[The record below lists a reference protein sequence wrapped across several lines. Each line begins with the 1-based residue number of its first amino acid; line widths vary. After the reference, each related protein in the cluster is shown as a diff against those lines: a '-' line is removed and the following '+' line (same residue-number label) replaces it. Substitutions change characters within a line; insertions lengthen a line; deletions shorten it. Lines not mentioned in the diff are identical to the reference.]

1 MEFYLL
7 CFASVLM
14 FSIVPSARTGHHEL
28 RRELASVKE
37 IVAGVERKLDAILD
51 SESGRKSH
59 RIEAT
64 LNSLLSKVV
73 DINRKSQLL
82 SEIHQDNDARKEILQ
97 RISRSLEEIGRKQM
111 TSIEKKNEVEIERLD
126 KLSENVQAL
135 FQIFGGMNRKLDDLQ
150 TRIERMPNA
159 CPTSDLK
166 FFITKK
172 IDSLTASTAL
182 LSECLECDR
191 ESLKDVLH
199 SFVRHPLD
207 NVAKK
212 CSPSDLERT
221 IGRILESKWKD
232 MMDSLQSVLH
242 FKLEG
247 FSSKLEDSIQSS
259 NCGIEK
265 TSRLNAHDI
274 AYSHDTA
281 QELKVAGKGEDGSP
295 QRETPGRIFRK
306 LWRRMTEPINKVGEK
321 MEALSQSLELTHQ
334 KYHNETLKKLR
345 EWTGKGKGAESCT
358 AQIQAIHNST
368 KETAQRLGH
377 MESRQLAVQNVC
389 TKILNEVE
397 RVKTTLR
404 VGNSAFVPGVT
415 EAYHEGP
422 GEGYLATS
430 CADLQAQGT
439 TKTGIYTIKPKD
451 ATEPFL
457 AYCDLETEGG
467 GWTVL
472 QRRGDFG
479 DEFRQN
485 FTQNWEMY
493 KRGFG
498 DPQREFWIGNE
509 KIHILSSQDDVK
521 LRVEL
526 QDFDDNTAYA
536 EYSRFKVEDESKQ
549 YRLSVGGYHGN
560 ATDSLSLHDG
570 KMFSTHDRDNDEV
583 ASCCNCADTFKG
595 GWWYYRCFEANLNG
609 PYHTD
614 PTENGY
620 FLGIIWERWR
630 GDYSLKSS
638 EMKIRPLSFEDHVE
652 DP

>member
-1 MEFYLL
+1 MLEFYFICFTCVLL
-7 CFASVLM
+7 FG
-14 FSIVPSARTGHHEL
+14 IVPSARTGHHEL

-37 IVAGVERKLDAILD
+37 IVAGVERKLDSILD
-51 SESGRKSH
+51 SDSGRKSH

-64 LNSLLSKVV
+64 LNSLMSKVV

-97 RISRSLEEIGRKQM
+97 RISRSLEEMGRKQM

-135 FQIFGGMNRKLDDLQ
+135 FQIFGGINRKLDDLQ
-150 TRIERMPNA
+150 TRIERLPNA

-191 ESLKDVLH
+191 EALKDVLH

-212 CSPSDLERT
+212 CSPSDMERT

-247 FSSKLEDSIQSS
+247 FSSKLEGVIQDS
-259 NCGIEK
+259 NCATEK
-265 TSRLNAHDI
+265 TSRLTAHDI
-274 AYSHDTA
+274 AYSHDTP
-281 QELKVAGKGEDGSP
+281 QELRASGKEESS

-306 LWRRMTEPINKVGEK
+306 LWRRMTEPINKMGEK
-321 MEALSQSLELTHQ
+321 IEALTQSLETASEKH
-334 KYHNETLKKLR
+334 HNETLIKLR
-345 EWTGKGKGAESCT
+345 EWTGKGRGGESCT
-358 AQIQAIHNST
+358 KQIQAIHNAT
-368 KETAQRLGH
+368 KETTQRLGH

-389 TKILNEVE
+389 TKILSEVE

-404 VGNSAFVPGVT
+404 SGSASFIPGVT

-439 TKTGIYTIKPKD
+439 IKTGIYTIKPKE
-451 ATEPFL
+451 ATEAFL

-498 DPQREFWIGNE
+498 DPQREFWIGND
-509 KIHILSSQDDVK
+509 KIHYLSSQDDVK

-526 QDFDDNTAYA
+526 QDFDDNMAYA

-549 YRLSVGGYHGN
+549 FKLSVGGYQGN
-560 ATDSLSLHDG
+560 ATDSLSLHDS
-570 KMFSTHDRDNDEV
+570 KMFSTHDKDNDEV

-638 EMKIRPLSFEDHVE
+638 EMKIRPLSFEDHIE